1 MPTPP
6 ARRHP
11 EQLEWSD
18 DAEANRL
25 IAHDPL
31 ALLIGFVLDQQITVE
46 KAFAGPKVLR
56 DRVGTLDAGRLA
68 RLDPDALAAIFA
80 APPALHRFPRAMA
93 ARVQALCTIVDER
106 YQGDATRIWEGVTQ
120 AEELRRRLLELPGFG
135 VGKAAITL
143 GVLAQHFGIRPRGW
157 RQLAPRHP
165 TLAQVTT
172 RDQRI
177 AYQTHKR
184 EQKRRLREEARR

>member
-1 MPTPP
+1 M
-6 ARRHP
+6 
-11 EQLEWSD
+11 
-18 DAEANRL
+18 
-25 IAHDPL
+25 
-31 ALLIGFVLDQQITVE
+31 E